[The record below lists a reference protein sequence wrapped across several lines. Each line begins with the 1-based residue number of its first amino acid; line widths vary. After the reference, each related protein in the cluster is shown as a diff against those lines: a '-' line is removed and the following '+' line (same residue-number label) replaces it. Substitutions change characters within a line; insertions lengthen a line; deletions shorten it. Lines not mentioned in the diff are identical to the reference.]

1 MSRVPGAEN
10 VSCMRMCSLDYTLGL
25 RHVDDLGES
34 DTRSGGADRLSG
46 LITIYENKSFLE

>member
-1 MSRVPGAEN
+1 
-10 VSCMRMCSLDYTLGL
+10 MRMCSLDYSLGL

-46 LITIYENKSFLE
+46 LITIYENKPFLE